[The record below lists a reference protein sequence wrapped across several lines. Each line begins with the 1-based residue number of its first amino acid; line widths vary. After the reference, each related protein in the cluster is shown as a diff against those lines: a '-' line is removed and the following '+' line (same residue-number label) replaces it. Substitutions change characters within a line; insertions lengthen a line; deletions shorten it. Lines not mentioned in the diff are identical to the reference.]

1 MRLDESRDV
10 NIKVF
15 WQPVVKFL
23 NPLENRILVVEM
35 QLAMISLH

>member
-15 WQPVVKFL
+15 RQPVVKFL